1 MLFVYLPI
9 VKVYFS
15 GPFPLTFRA
24 ACATRCATRFAFRFF
39 LGEPREGGRERGEV
53 CRSKEGARFASHCK
67 TSDQWSEA
75 VFDARGAG
83 GRSSEGGSVAGSRKA
98 HDRANKR
105 AGAVAKRRHEPDTNH
120 GSRYCSSAEDAGSPW
135 GQMGREEAEGCR
147 FCLSFLRGVG
157 HVTVA
162 AWTGLRKGNV
172 LNLKRSQVNIFN
184 RTISLDGLETK
195 NGEHLIIPVAAPAL
209 EAIKDAMKVTH
220 LNSRLCFAQ
229 RTASHSTPWKCSG
242 HSRMH
247 SRNGDRGLP
256 VP

>member
-1 MLFVYLPI
+1 MFICYSYIFRLSRCISQGRSPSPFEQLALRAARPASRSAF
-9 VKVYFS
+9 FS
-15 GPFPLTFRA
+15 GS
-24 ACATRCATRFAFRFF
+24 
-39 LGEPREGGRERGEV
+39 PREGGRERGEV

-162 AWTGLRKGNV
+162 AWTGLRKGNI
-172 LNLKRSQVNIFN
+172 LGLRRDLVNIFA
-184 RTISLDGLETK
+184 RTISLDGFGNEK
-195 NGEHLIIPVAAPAL
+195 
-209 EAIKDAMKVTH
+209 
-220 LNSRLCFAQ
+220 R
-229 RTASHSTPWKCSG
+229 
-242 HSRMH
+242 
-247 SRNGDRGLP
+247 
-256 VP
+256 